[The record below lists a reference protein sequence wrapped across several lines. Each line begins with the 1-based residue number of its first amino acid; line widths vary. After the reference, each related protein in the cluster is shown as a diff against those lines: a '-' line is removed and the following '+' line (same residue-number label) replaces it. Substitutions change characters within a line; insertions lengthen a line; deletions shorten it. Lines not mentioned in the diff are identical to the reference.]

1 LNAPLIW
8 IAIPA
13 LAALA
18 LFPFRKWRR
27 VSTLIGISLCL
38 LLAWLAWQV
47 PIRQAIYLGPWRALS
62 ALTVEDTLSVLGRQL
77 VLSDA
82 MRPVLIIIYLTIA
95 VWMGGAFA
103 AKAGSFFVPLGLL
116 IAATLTATLA
126 VRPFL
131 YASLLIE
138 LAALVSVPLLS
149 PPGQKIGRGIT
160 RFLTYQ
166 TLGMPFILFAGW
178 ILGQETVFPLN
189 FFQNAELARAAW
201 MAALGLA
208 LLAGIFPFH
217 TWISMIAEESH
228 PYAAGFI
235 LFTVPTVISI
245 FMLPFLVEYIIPL
258 APEFA
263 FVSMR
268 FIGGLMVLIGS
279 TWCAFQSHL
288 GRMLGF
294 GVISEIGF
302 MILALSLG
310 PGGEAGQGSFF
321 LPEAMPIFFSQI
333 LVRGAAMALWAL
345 SLSILY
351 NKRRPGRGNLEFRQ
365 VQGAARQA
373 PLAALGLVLAH
384 FTLAGL
390 PLLAGFP
397 VRLALW
403 QSLASLS
410 LPTAMLVLV
419 SSMGM
424 VIAGTR
430 TLAVLVTGEN
440 LAGWKFSESF
450 IQKLLLV
457 TGWIML
463 VLIGLFPQWFLGP
476 ISQAASAFIFVP

>member
-1 LNAPLIW
+1 M
-8 IAIPA
+8 
-13 LAALA
+13 AAVA
-18 LFPFRKWRR
+18 LFPFRRWRR

-62 ALTVEDTLSVLGRQL
+62 ALTVQDTLFVLGRQF

-82 MRPVLIIIYLTIA
+82 IRPILIIIYLTVA
-95 VWMGGAFA
+95 VWMGGGFA
-103 AKAGSFFVPLGLL
+103 ARAGSFFVPLGLL

-138 LAALVSVPLLS
+138 LAALVAVPLLS
-149 PPGQKIGRGIT
+149 PPGQKVGRGVI

-178 ILGQETVFPLN
+178 ILGQATVFPLD
-189 FFQNAELARAAW
+189 FFQNAELTRAAW

-217 TWISMIAEESH
+217 TWISMVAEESH
-228 PYAAGFI
+228 PYTAGFI

-245 FMLPFLVEYIIPL
+245 FLLPFVVEYILPL

-268 FIGGLMVLIGS
+268 FIGVLMISLGS
-279 TWCAFQSHL
+279 IWCAFQSHL

-294 GVISEIGF
+294 AVIAETGY

-310 PGGEAGQGSFF
+310 PGEEAGMATLF

-333 LVRGAAMALWAL
+333 LVRGVVMAVWAL

-351 NKRRPGRGNLEFRQ
+351 NQRRPGRGNLEFRH
-365 VQGAARQA
+365 VQGAARRA

-403 QSLASLS
+403 QSLAGLS
-410 LPTAMLVLV
+410 LPAALLTLV

-424 VIAGTR
+424 LVAGTR
-430 TLAVLVTGEN
+430 TLAVLVTGED
-440 LAGWKFSESF
+440 LGKWKFSESF

-457 TGWIML
+457 AGWIML
-463 VLIGLFPQWFLGP
+463 VLVGLFPQWFLGP
-476 ISQAASAFIFVP
+476 ISRAASAFIFTP

>member
-1 LNAPLIW
+1 M
-8 IAIPA
+8 
-13 LAALA
+13 
-18 LFPFRKWRR
+18 
-27 VSTLIGISLCL
+27 STLVGISLCL

-47 PIRQAIYLGPWRALS
+47 PIRQAIYLGPWRALA
-62 ALTVEDTLSVLGRQL
+62 ALIVEDTLFVFGRQF

-82 MRPVLIIIYLTIA
+82 MRPLLIIIYLTVA
-95 VWMGGAFA
+95 MWMGGAFA

-138 LAALVSVPLLS
+138 LVALVSVPLLS
-149 PPGQKIGRGIT
+149 PPGQKVGRGVI
-160 RFLTYQ
+160 RFLTYL

-178 ILGQETVFPLN
+178 ILGLETVFPLD
-189 FFQNAELARAAW
+189 FFQNAEVARAAW

-228 PYAAGFI
+228 PYTAGFI

-245 FMLPFLVEYIIPL
+245 FMLPFLVEFILPL
-258 APEFA
+258 APDFA

-268 FIGGLMVLIGS
+268 FIGGLMVLFGS
-279 TWCAFQSHL
+279 IWCAFQSHL

-294 GVISEIGF
+294 AAISEIGY
-302 MILALSLG
+302 MVLALSLG
-310 PGGEAGQGSFF
+310 PGAETGLDSLF

-333 LVRGAAMALWAL
+333 LVRGVAMAVWAL

-351 NKRRPGRGNLEFRQ
+351 NQRRPVRGSLEFKQ
-365 VQGAARQA
+365 VQGAARRA
-373 PLAALGLVLAH
+373 PLAALGIVLAH

-403 QSLASLS
+403 QSLAGLS
-410 LPTAMLVLV
+410 LPSAMLALV

-440 LAGWKFSESF
+440 LGVWNFSETF
-450 IQKLLLV
+450 IQKVLLV
-457 TGWIML
+457 LGLGML
-463 VLIGLFPQWFLGP
+463 LLIGLFPQWFLGP
-476 ISQAASAFIFVP
+476 ISQAASAFIFTP